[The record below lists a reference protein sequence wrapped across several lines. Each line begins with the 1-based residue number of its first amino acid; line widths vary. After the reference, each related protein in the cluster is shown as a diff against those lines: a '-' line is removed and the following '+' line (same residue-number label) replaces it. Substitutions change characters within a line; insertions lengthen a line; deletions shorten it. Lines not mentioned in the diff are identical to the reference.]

1 VMESIWD
8 VWRVWDEGI
17 VRACGTDWYCEIWQQ
32 AFVIVLMDFQN
43 DQMGVRVECLPT
55 LREQWTA
62 WRYEN
67 DMDKTNMPR
76 NDLVAAEEYEVGRPR
91 VGSFVNCLLVARR
104 SAIT

>member
-1 VMESIWD
+1 MGCEDGRFWGVMESIWD

-55 LREQWTA
+55 LRV
-62 WRYEN
+62 
-67 DMDKTNMPR
+67 MDCM
-76 NDLVAAEEYEVGRPR
+76 EV
-91 VGSFVNCLLVARR
+91 
-104 SAIT
+104 